1 MGLLEFLWSSFLSSL
16 YILDI
21 SFLSDLELE
30 KNPFPICWWPFCLI
44 DSVFCLTEILQFYE
58 VPFVNSWSYCTS
70 HCCSVQ
76 ELFLF
81 AYNFEAFTHFVL
93 YKFQSGFMW
102 SSLMYLDLNFVQED
116 KNGLICIL
124 LNDNLPLC
132 QHHFL
137 KMLFFQ
143 WMVLAPLSK

>member
-1 MGLLEFLWSSFLSSL
+1 MGLVEFLWSSFLNSL

-44 DSVFCLTEILQFYE
+44 DSVFCLTEVLQFYE

-76 ELFLF
+76 ELFPF
-81 AYNFEAFTHFVL
+81 AYNFESFTHFIL
-93 YKFQSGFMW
+93 YKIQSGFMW

-116 KNGLICIL
+116 KNGSICIL
-124 LNDNLPLC
+124 LNDNLPFASTIC
-132 QHHFL
+132 W
-137 KMLFFQ
+137 KCFFSNG
-143 WMVLAPLSK
+143 WF